1 MLLLLLLPSG
11 DQTLGSIRQ
20 HCEEVSWFSE
30 KLPFHPTLQ
39 DKGSGPDLRLARKL
53 LNRQKSRGRGMS
65 YSHQQEDEAF
75 IHLTISGPA
84 LGH

>member
-1 MLLLLLLPSG
+1 MLLLLLLLLSG

-39 DKGSGPDLRLARKL
+39 RQRIRPGPQTGKKA
-53 LNRQKSRGRGMS
+53 S
-65 YSHQQEDEAF
+65 
-75 IHLTISGPA
+75 
-84 LGH
+84 